1 MFNRTIAALTA
12 ITLALTPAAR
22 ATPDNA
28 PATAR
33 DNALPAPAAAIDAFN
48 AVQTYIRNRLPSA
61 PVPAG
66 LPPVDAAGIIV
77 ALDGRLIADAFAAA
91 ATPAERETTLARA
104 AAEAARKTD
113 DALTANPS
121 ARVADLTI
129 SLELSGPARSLLGD
143 DLFAPDADWQL
154 GAPGPALRPG
164 LDGLILRT
172 TDPAAPRAAA
182 RTPAWMLRRGIG
194 PNAAVAAVLGD
205 LSDDTDLT
213 GLAAIKLPE
222 HGFSFATFEVVHLA
236 QLEPGGAPV
245 FLHRG
250 GRIVEPGEVTA
261 AALPGL
267 GATIAAHLQTRLW
280 PGVEPL
286 GMVGALD
293 PLRGRYDPPIAGT
306 ADQALAA
313 AAMLAWANAE
323 SAPPK
328 SRDQA
333 RAFARQVLADLAQ
346 RTDNEPDPA
355 ASPTDAALVY
365 IALTTPDAPALPT
378 LATSA
383 IDTLRPLFPSA
394 GASADLP
401 SPLRGLV
408 ALAAVRAAERRA
420 ITTDAAAESV
430 AAAFAVVPT
439 EQLVALMPFL
449 GFAAI
454 ELAELESAPVRAA
467 PALREMRDLTDAFR
481 ITAADADADARDLV
495 GGVVFTV
502 GPTALP
508 TWHTLRP
515 AAIEAAMLARPEL
528 TPGTATTGEVPARLT
543 THASTLRFLAQLTAA
558 REEAHAYRNP
568 AFALG
573 GVRRAVWDH
582 DMPIEA
588 SALALWTI
596 AETLN
601 SLDELRARGSPDSA
615 LTE

>member
-1 MFNRTIAALTA
+1 
-12 ITLALTPAAR
+12 
-22 ATPDNA
+22 
-28 PATAR
+28 
-33 DNALPAPAAAIDAFN
+33 
-48 AVQTYIRNRLPSA
+48 
-61 PVPAG
+61 
-66 LPPVDAAGIIV
+66 
-77 ALDGRLIADAFAAA
+77 
-91 ATPAERETTLARA
+91 
-104 AAEAARKTD
+104 
-113 DALTANPS
+113 
-121 ARVADLTI
+121 
-129 SLELSGPARSLLGD
+129 
-143 DLFAPDADWQL
+143 
-154 GAPGPALRPG
+154 
-164 LDGLILRT
+164 
-172 TDPAAPRAAA
+172 
-182 RTPAWMLRRGIG
+182 MLRRGIG

-250 GRIVEPGEVTA
+250 GRIVNPEEVTA
-261 AALPGL
+261 AALPEL

-293 PLRGRYDPPIAGT
+293 PLRGRYEPPVASV

-313 AAMLAWANAE
+313 TAMLAWANTD

-328 SRDQA
+328 SREQA
-333 RAFARQVLADLAQ
+333 RAFAAKVLTDLAKQ
-346 RTDNEPDPA
+346 PA
-355 ASPTDAALVY
+355 DAHDYRGYPLDAALVY
-365 IALTTPDAPALPT
+365 IALTMPGAPDTDEARLLARRCATPVSSLQSTKMESTYPIAW
-378 LATSA
+378 
-383 IDTLRPLFPSA
+383 
-394 GASADLP
+394 
-401 SPLRGLV
+401 RGPI
-408 ALAAVRAAERRA
+408 ALASVRDAANFGLSKERAAG
-420 ITTDAAAESV
+420 TV
-430 AAAFAVVPT
+430 AAAFASVPP
-439 EQLVALMPFL
+439 EQLVSLMPFL

-467 PALREMRDLTDAFR
+467 PALRQMRDLTDAFR

-568 AFALG
+568 AFAW
-573 GVRRAVWDH
+573 A
-582 DMPIEA
+582 A
-588 SALALWTI
+588 C
-596 AETLN
+596 AEPSGTTTCPSKPAPSPSGPSPKPSIPSTN
-601 SLDELRARGSPDSA
+601 SARGDRPIPH
-615 LTE
+615 